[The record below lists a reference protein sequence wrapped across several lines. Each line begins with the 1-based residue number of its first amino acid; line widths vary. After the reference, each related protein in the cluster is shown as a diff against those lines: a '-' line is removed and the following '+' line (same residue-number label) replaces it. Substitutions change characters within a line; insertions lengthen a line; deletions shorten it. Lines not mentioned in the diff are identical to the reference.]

1 MRVVVTAK
9 DIVKGRRSIADRCP
23 VALALQRSTGRR
35 WEVYF
40 THLSDVWHHAGQPTP
55 LAVADFCEKFDDG
68 IGVRPFA
75 FELVA

>member
-9 DIVKGRRSIADRCP
+9 DIVRGRRWLADRCP
-23 VALALQRSTGRR
+23 VALALNRATGRR

-40 THLSDVWHHAGQPTP
+40 THLADVRRQRGQATP

-68 IGVRPFA
+68 IGVRPFT
-75 FELVA
+75 FELAV

>member
-9 DIVKGRRSIADRCP
+9 DITRGRRSIADRCP
-23 VALALQRSTGRR
+23 VALALQRTTRRR

-40 THLSDVWHHAGQPTP
+40 THFSDVRRQRGYPTP

>member
-1 MRVVVTAK
+1 MHVVVTAK

-23 VALALQRSTGRR
+23 VALALKRSTGRR

-40 THLSDVWHHAGQPTP
+40 THFSDVRRQRGYPTP
-55 LAVADFCEKFDDG
+55 LQVADWCEKYDDG
-68 IGVRPFA
+68 IAMRPFH

>member
-1 MRVVVTAK
+1 MRVVVTQK
-9 DIVKGRRSIADRCP
+9 DITRGQRSIADRCP
-23 VALALQRSTGRR
+23 VALALKRSTGRR

-40 THLSDVWHHAGQPTP
+40 THLSDVRRQRGMPTP
-55 LAVADFCEKFDDG
+55 ERVADFCERFDDG